1 MSHNE
6 APLLKIEKMT
16 HYFGGLRAVHNFN
29 LEINPGEII
38 GLIGPNGAGK
48 TTVFNLIT
56 GVYRPT
62 EGIVSLQGA
71 DITGEMPHIIAS
83 RGIGRTFQNLRLW
96 RHITVL
102 EHVMIAHYSQ
112 LTYGLFGAFFGTPR
126 RIREEREVREKS
138 YVLLKRFGVENFAES
153 LVGSLSYGAQ
163 RRVEMARAMAT
174 NPRVLFLDEPT
185 AGMTPDE
192 LVDMIKIIRGIHS
205 DSQLAI
211 VLIEHRMKFVMELCD
226 YIKTL
231 VFGEIIAQGTPEEIQ
246 NNPKVIDAYLGKE
259 DIH

>member
-1 MSHNE
+1 MGENVT
-6 APLLKIEKMT
+6 PLLKIEKMT
-16 HYFGGLRAVHNFN
+16 HYFGGLRAVHDFN
-29 LEINPGEII
+29 LEINRGEII

-62 EGIVSLQGA
+62 EGVVSLEGA
-71 DITGEMPHIIAS
+71 DITGVMPHIIAS

-96 RHITVL
+96 RHMTVL
-102 EHVMIAHYSQ
+102 EHVKIAHYSQ
-112 LTYGLFGAFFGTPR
+112 LSYGLFGAFFSTPR
-126 RIREEREVREKS
+126 RRREEREVEENS
-138 YVLLKRFGVENFAES
+138 YALLKRFHVDNHADN
-153 LVGSLSYGAQ
+153 LVGNLSYGAQ

-174 NPRVLFLDEPT
+174 KPRVLFLDEPT

-192 LVDMIKIIRGIHS
+192 LLDMIKIIKDIHG

-211 VLIEHRMKFVMELCD
+211 LLIEHRMKFVMELCD

-231 VFGEIIAQGTPEEIQ
+231 VFGEIIAEGTPEEIQ